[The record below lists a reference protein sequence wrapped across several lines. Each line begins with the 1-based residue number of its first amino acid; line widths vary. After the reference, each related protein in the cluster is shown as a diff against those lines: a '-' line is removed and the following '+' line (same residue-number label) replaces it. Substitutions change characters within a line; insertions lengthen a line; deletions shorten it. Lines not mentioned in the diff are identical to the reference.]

1 MIEIEVRLFG
11 NLREHRPELKPGEA
25 IRVTLRE
32 GATAS
37 TLLEK
42 LGIPEETVKVVFV
55 NGLITSSDHVLEA
68 NDRVG
73 IFPPV
78 AGGCPGPGGCG
89 DRGNRPEGGRNR
101 SERW

>member
-1 MIEIEVRLFG
+1 MIEVETRLFG

-55 NGLITSSDHVLEA
+55 NGIITSPDRVLQA
-68 NDRVG
+68 DDRVG

-78 AGGCPGPGGCG
+78 AGGCL
-89 DRGNRPEGGRNR
+89 EGGG
-101 SERW
+101 